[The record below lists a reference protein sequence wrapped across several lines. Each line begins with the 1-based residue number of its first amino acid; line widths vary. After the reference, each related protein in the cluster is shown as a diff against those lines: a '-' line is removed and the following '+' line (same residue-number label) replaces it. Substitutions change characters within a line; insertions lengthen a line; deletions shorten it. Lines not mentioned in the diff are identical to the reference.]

1 MIDKRKKSADNKGGF
16 LRCNNTEEAQETS
29 IAIANLF
36 CILNNIKVSPELI
49 AKNQWKSVD
58 ENGDLKF
65 YY

>member
-1 MIDKRKKSADNKGGF
+1 MIDKRKKPTDNKGGF
-16 LRCNNTEEAQETS
+16 LRCNNIEEPQEPS

-36 CILNNIKVSPELI
+36 SILNTIKVSPELI

-58 ENGDLKF
+58 ENGDLEF